1 MHTLCVYVYMCFQSI
16 PFNIAHMY
24 VCLGLTTWD
33 CIRYR
38 ETYPLGKQFPP
49 LSVAFHQGVGH
60 FGDPT
65 GLSLF
70 GSCLGNCNIEI
81 SCLPAASPSC
91 LRNAISQQAS
101 SCFLFCDFS
110 LSCSCRSCFV
120 NVSTGSWP
128 TIALYLHFVQLWIF
142 GIVMFW
148 KRSFYVMR
156 AESSLHQSKQALG
169 LWEWS

>member
-1 MHTLCVYVYMCFQSI
+1 MHTLCVYVYMCFLSI
-16 PFNIAHMY
+16 PFNIAHIY
-24 VCLGLTTWD
+24 VCLALITWD
-33 CIRYR
+33 GISYR
-38 ETYPLGKQFPP
+38 ETYPWGKQFPP
-49 LSVAFHQGVGH
+49 LSVTLHQGVGH

-91 LRNAISQQAS
+91 LGNAISQQAS
-101 SCFLFCDFS
+101 FCFLFCDFS
-110 LSCSCRSCFV
+110 LSRSWRGCVV
-120 NVSTGSWP
+120 NVSIGTWH
-128 TIALYLHFVQLWIF
+128 TTALYLHFVQLWIF

-148 KRSFYVMR
+148 KRSFHVMR
-156 AESSLHQSKQALG
+156 AESSLLQSKLALE